1 MTDSSSLESILGTLK
16 FFHYGI
22 VVRDM
27 EKSISFYEKQGIG
40 PFKPFHLH
48 MKDRQIYGIPVND
61 IKNKSMLA
69 RIGNSGLGIELIQP
83 ISGDSHQSRFLNAHG
98 EGIHHIAF
106 LADDRDR
113 PKTELQKFGFELI
126 QRTEYAEGGGSIYMK
141 AGDVVIEIA
150 QWPSLPY

>member
-1 MTDSSSLESILGTLK
+1 MANNLQLESVLGSLQ

-27 EKSISFYEKQGIG
+27 EKSVAFYENLGIG

-48 MKDRQIYGIPVND
+48 MKDRQIYGIPAND

-69 RIGNSGLGIELIQP
+69 GIGKTGLGIELIQP
-83 ISGDSHQSRFLNAHG
+83 VSGDSHQSRFLSAHG

-106 LADDRDR
+106 LAADRDG
-113 PKTELQKFGFELI
+113 PKNELQKIGFELI

-141 AGDVVIEIA
+141 AGDVTIEIA